1 MTTAPRH
8 HDRSPRTYTTGTGRP
23 SARELDQTRVV
34 RTVNVTGSVWEAGKK
49 RAAVDKVSFS
59 HAIGL
64 FLEAYHAGVINLGT
78 IVARLDGQ
86 HAGHEDGAAEE

>member
-8 HDRSPRTYTTGTGRP
+8 HDRSPKTYTDGTGRP
-23 SARELDQTRVV
+23 TARALDRTKVV

-49 RAAVDKVSFS
+49 RAAADQVSIS

-64 FLEAYHAGVINLGT
+64 LLEAYNAGLVDLET
-78 IVARLDGQ
+78 IVTQLDAL
-86 HAGHEDGAAEE
+86 HDSVE

>member
-8 HDRSPRTYTTGTGRP
+8 HDRSPKTYTAGTGRP
-23 SARELDQTRVV
+23 SARELDQTKVV

-49 RAAVDKVSFS
+49 RAGEDKVSIS

-64 FLEAYHAGVINLGT
+64 LLEAYSARVIDLDG
-78 IVARLDGQ
+78 IVAQLDAL
-86 HAGHEDGAAEE
+86 HAEDGGAGR

>member
-8 HDRSPRTYTTGTGRP
+8 HDRSPKTYTTGTGRP
-23 SARELDQTRVV
+23 TARELDQTKVV

-49 RAAVDKVSFS
+49 RAAVDKVSIS

-64 FLEAYHAGVINLGT
+64 FLEAYEAGVIDLET
-78 IVARLDGQ
+78 IVAELDEL
-86 HAGHEDGAAEE
+86 HADEQAREAEK